1 MHCLRGLLQCA
12 HLVLCC
18 IQSLDV
24 TMRDSRIVSWND
36 YGLFGNSWVEDI
48 RMVAVCLQ
56 SLTPRLEDETG
67 GLGGCEQILPHCIKS
82 AVIRRDHKLRGMGRR
97 HHMLASIERLSG
109 SPECNLNTTVCLIVY
124 CGLVANNA
132 NWIVYNWFLQRCSSS
147 VAQIPRWDRIAA
159 KVGKVYRLAS
169 RKECNGMA
177 AGPGYIEQGI
187 GICKGCT
194 GFKLEEYNTRRVRGV
209 RIPGTGDRVPGRRCS
224 AHAEKDQRS
233 MNGKPSL
240 SIKSY
245 GRLIGGVAH
254 KHIAGCRRSTYVG
267 YDGVQE
273 TSQQFGMHG
282 RIISADR
289 AVGFTSKNISP
300 ILEAN
305 LSFRFDGT
313 WSEAT
318 RTRQISSDKCA
329 RYLAREWKQPAVRT
343 NLKPQIGHGKGRT
356 WTWARHRMAH
366 DPSVTTK
373 IKNMAG
379 HYPRATRARL
389 EHECNGPGGRTNP
402 FDGTWS
408 GATGPAG
415 RTKPFDRT
423 WWGTTRVRHERG
435 LNVNGIS
442 PLVEPS
448 LSIGHGGA
456 RPETKPFDRTWWG
469 TTRVRQEHDLNVNGI
484 GPLVEPSL
492 SIGHGG
498 ARPEVTLRIARWP
511 SEYEGIQTQNE
522 FFTFR
527 GMGCRWPSERGGIQT
542 HGTLRIAHEAN
553 TRVLNPVG
561 RRCRREGINLVV

>member
-1 MHCLRGLLQCA
+1 M
-12 HLVLCC
+12 
-18 IQSLDV
+18 SN
-24 TMRDSRIVSWND
+24 MR
-36 YGLFGNSWVEDI
+36 
-48 RMVAVCLQ
+48 A
-56 SLTPRLEDETG
+56 
-67 GLGGCEQILPHCIKS
+67 S
-82 AVIRRDHKLRGMGRR
+82 A
-97 HHMLASIERLSG
+97 
-109 SPECNLNTTVCLIVY
+109 
-124 CGLVANNA
+124 
-132 NWIVYNWFLQRCSSS
+132 
-147 VAQIPRWDRIAA
+147 
-159 KVGKVYRLAS
+159 AS

-177 AGPGYIEQGI
+177 TGPGYIQQGI

-254 KHIAGCRRSTYVG
+254 KRIAGCRRSTCKAIRNPLGHRCGLRRCTRNIAAVRNAWQCVVG
-267 YDGVQE
+267 RYIHEKKTGKIQGHESSWHAHVARNLPAWMRFE
-273 TSQQFGMHG
+273 KNASEIMTLWKKCNKK
-282 RIISADR
+282 
-289 AVGFTSKNISP
+289 AVGFMSCQEYKPHS
-300 ILEAN
+300 
-305 LSFRFDGT
+305 G
-313 WSEAT
+313 
-318 RTRQISSDKCA
+318 K
-329 RYLAREWKQPAVRT
+329 LAPT

-373 IKNMAG
+373 IKTWRGTTRVRQKRGLNMNVMGPVAEPIPLMG
-379 HYPRATRARL
+379 HGRAR
-389 EHECNGPGGRTNP
+389 PGTKP
-402 FDGTWS
+402 FDRTWWGTTRVRHERRLEREWNR
-408 GATGPAG
+408 PAG

-423 WWGTTRVRHERG
+423 WWGTTRVRHERD
-435 LNVNGIS
+435 LNVNGIGPLVEPS
-442 PLVEPS
+442 LSIGHGGARPECDMSADLNVNGIGPLVEPS

-469 TTRVRQEHDLNVNGI
+469 TTRVRHERGLNLNGIGPLVEPSLSIGHGGARPECDMSADLNVNGI

-498 ARPEVTLRIARWP
+498 AQPEVTLRIARWP

-522 FFTFR
+522 VFAYR
-527 GMGCRWPSERGGIQT
+527 GMGCRWPSEYGGIQT